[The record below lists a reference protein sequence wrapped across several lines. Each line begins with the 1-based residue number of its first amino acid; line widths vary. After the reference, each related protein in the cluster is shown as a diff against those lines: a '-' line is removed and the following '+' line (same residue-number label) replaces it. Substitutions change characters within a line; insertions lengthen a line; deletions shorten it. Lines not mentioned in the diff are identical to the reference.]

1 VLRGLATLAA
11 LLAGAALTGCYAETL
26 PATNVTATSAV
37 LQARGHTDSVS
48 ATVYS
53 DSVRVLLG
61 DGDAT
66 FRTPND
72 FPGAAMAVED
82 FNRDGK
88 PDVLVL
94 DDETGTL
101 AQVLLNTTP

>member
-1 VLRGLATLAA
+1 
-11 LLAGAALTGCYAETL
+11 
-26 PATNVTATSAV
+26 
-37 LQARGHTDSVS
+37 
-48 ATVYS
+48 
-53 DSVRVLLG
+53 VLLG

-72 FPGAAMAVED
+72 FPGAAVAVEN

-101 AQVLLNTTP
+101 AQVLLNTRP